1 MINFCC
7 DFLPMD
13 VNKWMNYE
21 CSDEGTSVVHILRT
35 FIIHLLIHM
44 HQKRK
49 IALEIAAKIAR
60 VNGH

>member
-1 MINFCC
+1 
-7 DFLPMD
+7 MD